1 MLKRVKR
8 YFISVTISRRLS
20 DIVRERDLWVY
31 SYKMPT
37 VVNNSIK
44 IEVGIENSLHIEFE
58 YNKSKQVEKYNM
70 NYTLRI
76 LKSSISG
83 TT

>member
-1 MLKRVKR
+1 
-8 YFISVTISRRLS
+8 
-20 DIVRERDLWVY
+20 
-31 SYKMPT
+31 MPT

-83 TT
+83 TTWEMPL